1 MSKLFSPF
9 TLKDVTLRNRIAM
22 SPMTMYRSTDGKM
35 DDFHVMYLGARAAGG
50 FGMVFPEQIAITPD
64 GRTTTSCAG
73 IYDDEQIEGHARVT
87 RMIRDMG
94 AVAAIQLG
102 HTGRKGSLVKPWEGG
117 HMLPPEHELG
127 WQTRGPSAIAYGD
140 DMPYVPT
147 ELSKDEI
154 AQLMRDYASAA
165 RRAVDA
171 GYQWIEMHYA
181 HGYLGSSFFSPL
193 ANQRTDEYGGSLEN
207 RARFHLEALD
217 AVRAVIPE
225 GMPLTMRLG
234 VDDLNADGV
243 QLEEAIT
250 AVGWM
255 KEHGLD
261 LADLSLGIN
270 SNQMSENPF
279 NQQGYMVGRANR
291 VREEV
296 GIPVATSWNLGDP
309 AFANEMI
316 SRELIDLVYVGRPAL
331 ANAHYP
337 VWAARELGH
346 EDPFGLVPEDW
357 AWWLR
362 NLRAHPASIGWPE
375 VGEGDVATPS
385 ALSAVADPEPER
397 LIA

>member
-1 MSKLFSPF
+1 
-9 TLKDVTLRNRIAM
+9 
-22 SPMTMYRSTDGKM
+22 
-35 DDFHVMYLGARAAGG
+35 
-50 FGMVFPEQIAITPD
+50 
-64 GRTTTSCAG
+64 
-73 IYDDEQIEGHARVT
+73 
-87 RMIRDMG
+87 
-94 AVAAIQLG
+94 
-102 HTGRKGSLVKPWEGG
+102 
-117 HMLPPEHELG
+117 
-127 WQTRGPSAIAYGD
+127 
-140 DMPYVPT
+140 MPYAPT
-147 ELSKDEI
+147 ELSREEI
-154 AQLMRDYASAA
+154 AQLMVDYASAA

-375 VGEGDVATPS
+375 VAEGDVATPS
-385 ALSAVADPEPER
+385 LLSAIADPEPER